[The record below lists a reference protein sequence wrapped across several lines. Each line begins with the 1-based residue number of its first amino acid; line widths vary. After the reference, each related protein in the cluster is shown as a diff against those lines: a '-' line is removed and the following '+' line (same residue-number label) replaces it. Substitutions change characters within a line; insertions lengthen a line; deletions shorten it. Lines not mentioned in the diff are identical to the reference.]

1 MRKICTLLFSLV
13 MCFLFAN
20 SVFAVG
26 FSQLVKIGDISTDP
40 LSGFHFDGDYHNK
53 GIRYVSKYHKKPGD
67 YGYEKGTV
75 IWGKGKDALDCDYD
89 FAQNSAKMSD
99 HERTGKHVFLFGTS
113 TSLNRQ
119 ACDFF
124 DYGYEIY
131 TLKRDERTFY
141 VIKSYGSIASATN
154 YIFLGQQNDGKFVKY
169 IDCDDINE
177 RYFNRHKNEYG
188 TTAGKYALYYN
199 EIWIDRDAIVINYQ
213 LTAPREAYK
222 DAGKFIL
229 RWDEAAQWF
238 SIEQVVY

>member
-1 MRKICTLLFSLV
+1 MFNLII
-13 MCFLFAN
+13 
-20 SVFAVG
+20 
-26 FSQLVKIGDISTDP
+26 Q
-40 LSGFHFDGDYHNK
+40 
-53 GIRYVSKYHKKPGD
+53 
-67 YGYEKGTV
+67 
-75 IWGKGKDALDCDYD
+75 
-89 FAQNSAKMSD
+89 SA
-99 HERTGKHVFLFGTS
+99 
-113 TSLNRQ
+113 
-119 ACDFF
+119 
-124 DYGYEIY
+124 YGYEIY
-131 TLKRDERTFY
+131 TLKRGERIFY

-188 TTAGKYALYYN
+188 TTAGKYAPYYN